1 MYLDLLPVVIGLLL
15 TPAAIVGTIL
25 LLQSD
30 RPLANAI
37 AFGGGFLSSYLV
49 ICVIALSVGRAA
61 DASGEGTIK
70 YVVHLVVGL
79 FFIAVGLVMMRRK
92 PVPGKTPKWMQMLED
107 CGPPKAFVVGVVMS
121 LVNPNLFI
129 LLSGLSIVATMHDGI
144 GDEIGGTCL
153 LLGAVALLFAL
164 PIAVYLVF
172 GDEAKDRLLGAK
184 GWMVRHDRPLTLGV
198 LFGFGALFTLQGL
211 VGLL

>member
-1 MYLDLLPVVIGLLL
+1 MYLELLPVVIGLLL

-30 RPLANAI
+30 HPLANAI
-37 AFGGGFLSSYLV
+37 AFGSGFLISYVV
-49 ICVIALSVGRAA
+49 ICALVLSVGRAA

-70 YVVHLVVGL
+70 YVVHLAVGVL
-79 FFIAVGLVMMRRK
+79 FIAVGLVMMRRR
-92 PVPGKTPKWMQMLED
+92 PVPGTTPRWMQMLDD
-107 CGPPKAFVVGVVMS
+107 CRPRKAFVVGIVMS

-129 LLSGLSIVATMHDGI
+129 LLSGLAIVATMHDGL

-198 LFGFGALFTLQGL
+198 LFGFGALFAVQGL